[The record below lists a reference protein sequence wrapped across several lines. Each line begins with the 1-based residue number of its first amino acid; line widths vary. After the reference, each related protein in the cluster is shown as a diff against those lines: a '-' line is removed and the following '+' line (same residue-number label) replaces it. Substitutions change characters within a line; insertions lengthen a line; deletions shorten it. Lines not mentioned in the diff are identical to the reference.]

1 MWKVCSFDR
10 CPSQLQRPEATNCL
24 PTENSSLFPNASS
37 RISAEYSRECE
48 GDYREDCTTLPATP
62 PTETEILALADSGD
76 RGLLHAFI
84 FDGKGGA
91 QEIGWAELM
100 EWTPDQGKIWV
111 HLNYLAPNAAEWL
124 MNHAKI
130 EPIIAEALV
139 ARETRPRSITAK
151 KGLVVNLR
159 GVNLNAGNDPE
170 DMISIRS
177 WIDEDRIITLR
188 KHTLRSVRELK
199 RYLEE
204 GQGSKNPGDLFCDLV
219 YILLDRIGEVLGQ
232 IDEEMDD
239 LEEAVLMAS
248 DHQPRRELLVIRQ
261 KTIALRR
268 YLAPQREVLSR
279 LPSEKSTA
287 LSDKD
292 RMHLREN
299 SDRMTRFLEDLDE
312 VRERAAIAQD
322 ELSTRINERLSKN
335 TYVLSVIAAIFL
347 PLSLLTGLL
356 GINVSGI
363 PGEKDEYAFLFVCVM
378 LVVTGILQFVL
389 YRKLHWI

>member
-1 MWKVCSFDR
+1 
-10 CPSQLQRPEATNCL
+10 
-24 PTENSSLFPNASS
+24 
-37 RISAEYSRECE
+37 
-48 GDYREDCTTLPATP
+48 
-62 PTETEILALADSGD
+62 
-76 RGLLHAFI
+76 
-84 FDGKGGA
+84 
-91 QEIGWAELM
+91 M